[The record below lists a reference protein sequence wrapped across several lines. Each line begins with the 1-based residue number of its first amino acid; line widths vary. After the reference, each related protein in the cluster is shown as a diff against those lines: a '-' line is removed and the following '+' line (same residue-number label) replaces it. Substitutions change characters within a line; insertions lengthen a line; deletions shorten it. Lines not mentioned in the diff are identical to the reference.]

1 MARQNMTVA
10 ATVATSP
17 VLSVGFVMP
26 SPGAYT
32 LFYIYARTRA
42 IVSPMT
48 EGVAMKFFLT
58 LIPWKISKMTAE
70 IVANLD
76 FLAPAYKK
84 NGRNN
89 CAITKKS
96 LTLHSNKDDTYNLN
110 NIT

>member
-10 ATVATSP
+10 AIVASSP

-26 SPGAYT
+26 TPGAYT
-32 LFYIYARTRA
+32 LCYIYARTRA

-70 IVANLD
+70 ITTNLD

-89 CAITKKS
+89 CAIAKKV
-96 LTLHSNKDDTYNLN
+96 
-110 NIT
+110 

>member
-17 VLSVGFVMP
+17 VLFVGFIMP
-26 SPGAYT
+26 TPGVYT
-32 LFYIYARTRA
+32 LSNIYARTRA

-58 LIPWKISKMTAE
+58 LKPWKISKMTAE
-70 IVANLD
+70 IATNLD

-84 NGRNN
+84 M
-89 CAITKKS
+89 AEIIAQLLKKVY
-96 LTLHSNKDDTYNLN
+96 LCIEIKTIHT
-110 NIT
+110 T

>member
-26 SPGAYT
+26 TPGAYT
-32 LFYIYARTRA
+32 LYNIYARTRA

-48 EGVAMKFFLT
+48 DGVAMKFFLT
-58 LIPWKISKMTAE
+58 LKPWKISKMTAE

-76 FLAPAYKK
+76 FLGTGIKK
-84 NGRNN
+84 M
-89 CAITKKS
+89 AEIIAQLLKK
-96 LTLHSNKDDTYNLN
+96 D
-110 NIT
+110 

>member
-17 VLSVGFVMP
+17 VLSVEFVMP
-26 SPGAYT
+26 TPGAYT
-32 LFYIYARTRA
+32 LYYIYARTRE

-58 LIPWKISKMTAE
+58 LISWKISKMTAE
-70 IVANLD
+70 IATNLD

-84 NGRNN
+84 M
-89 CAITKKS
+89 AEIIAQLLKKV
-96 LTLHSNKDDTYNLN
+96 
-110 NIT
+110 

>member
-17 VLSVGFVMP
+17 VLFVGFIMP
-26 SPGAYT
+26 TPGVYT
-32 LFYIYARTRA
+32 LSNIYARTRA

-76 FLAPAYKK
+76 FLTPAYKK
-84 NGRNN
+84 WQ
-89 CAITKKS
+89 K
-96 LTLHSNKDDTYNLN
+96 
-110 NIT
+110 

>member
-17 VLSVGFVMP
+17 VLFVGFIMP
-26 SPGAYT
+26 TPGVYT
-32 LFYIYARTRA
+32 LSNIYARTRA
-42 IVSPMT
+42 IVSPMR

-58 LIPWKISKMTAE
+58 LIPSKISKMTAE

-84 NGRNN
+84 WQ
-89 CAITKKS
+89 K
-96 LTLHSNKDDTYNLN
+96 
-110 NIT
+110 

>member
-1 MARQNMTVA
+1 MARQNMTIA

-26 SPGAYT
+26 SPGVYT
-32 LFYIYARTRA
+32 LYNIYVRTRA

-48 EGVAMKFFLT
+48 DGVAMKFFLT
-58 LIPWKISKMTAE
+58 LKPWKICKMTAE

-84 NGRNN
+84 WQ
-89 CAITKKS
+89 K
-96 LTLHSNKDDTYNLN
+96 
-110 NIT
+110 

>member
-1 MARQNMTVA
+1 MTVA
-10 ATVATSP
+10 ATVVTFT

-26 SPGAYT
+26 TPGVYT
-32 LFYIYARTRA
+32 LFNIYARTRA

-58 LIPWKISKMTAE
+58 LISWKISKMTAE
-70 IVANLD
+70 IVTNLD

-89 CAITKKS
+89 CAIAKKG
-96 LTLHSNKDDTYNLN
+96 LTLHRNKDDTYNLS

>member
-10 ATVATSP
+10 ATVATSL

-26 SPGAYT
+26 TPGAYT
-32 LFYIYARTRA
+32 LYYIYARTRA

-58 LIPWKISKMTAE
+58 LKPWKISKMTAE
-70 IVANLD
+70 IAINLD

-84 NGRNN
+84 M
-89 CAITKKS
+89 AEIIAQLLKKVY
-96 LTLHSNKDDTYNLN
+96 LCIEIKTIHT
-110 NIT
+110 T

>member
-1 MARQNMTVA
+1 MTVA
-10 ATVATSP
+10 ATMATSL
-17 VLSVGFVMP
+17 VLSVGFALP
-26 SPGAYT
+26 TSGAYT
-32 LFYIYARTRA
+32 LYYIYARTRE

-70 IVANLD
+70 IATNLD

-89 CAITKKS
+89 CAIAKKG
-96 LTLHSNKDDTYNLN
+96 LTLQPNKDDTYNLS

>member
-26 SPGAYT
+26 TPGAYT

-48 EGVAMKFFLT
+48 DGVAMNFF
-58 LIPWKISKMTAE
+58 
-70 IVANLD
+70 
-76 FLAPAYKK
+76 
-84 NGRNN
+84 
-89 CAITKKS
+89 
-96 LTLHSNKDDTYNLN
+96 
-110 NIT
+110 

>member
-17 VLSVGFVMP
+17 VLFVGFIMP
-26 SPGAYT
+26 TPGVYT
-32 LFYIYARTRA
+32 LSNIYARTRA

-70 IVANLD
+70 IVTNLD
-76 FLAPAYKK
+76 FWHQHIKK
-84 NGRNN
+84 WQ
-89 CAITKKS
+89 K
-96 LTLHSNKDDTYNLN
+96 
-110 NIT
+110 

>member
-17 VLSVGFVMP
+17 VLFVRFIMP
-26 SPGAYT
+26 TPGVYT
-32 LFYIYARTRA
+32 LSNIYARTRA

-58 LIPWKISKMTAE
+58 LKPWKISKMTAE
-70 IVANLD
+70 IATNLD

-84 NGRNN
+84 M
-89 CAITKKS
+89 AEIIAQLLKKVY
-96 LTLHSNKDDTYNLN
+96 LCIEIKTIHT
-110 NIT
+110 T